1 MFYEEVFERIDR
13 HARLKEGARLLRFE
27 QEGAEGWIR
36 ETPETVHV
44 FASEQGLKAHLELMN
59 KVQPVMWEDG
69 PVVQDCI
76 QLAYVDRDELD
87 KADYALIKEMGRSYR
102 GRKKWPQMRRYRPYL
117 VPWGLN
123 EQDCT
128 LLCAALDALRGDVQE
143 LEEESVVPEAMPL
156 TAAEVSNEL
165 LKSRFARMQ
174 ATPDAWDITV
184 QAFPFPMGSDEE
196 NGAPCCPLMLLAV
209 DEPSDQVI
217 CLSVSPVS
225 EKNYAETLAQDLM
238 AEAVKR
244 GRKPRIVRF
253 ANAKAEQL
261 LGGLFEEMGIASERE
276 YRLPQLKDAFESL
289 LRFAS
294 GDAEE

>member
-1 MFYEEVFERIDR
+1 
-13 HARLKEGARLLRFE
+13 
-27 QEGAEGWIR
+27 
-36 ETPETVHV
+36 
-44 FASEQGLKAHLELMN
+44 
-59 KVQPVMWEDG
+59 
-69 PVVQDCI
+69 
-76 QLAYVDRDELD
+76 
-87 KADYALIKEMGRSYR
+87 
-102 GRKKWPQMRRYRPYL
+102 
-117 VPWGLN
+117 
-123 EQDCT
+123 
-128 LLCAALDALRGDVQE
+128 
-143 LEEESVVPEAMPL
+143 
-156 TAAEVSNEL
+156 
-165 LKSRFARMQ
+165 
-174 ATPDAWDITV
+174 
-184 QAFPFPMGSDEE
+184 MGSDEE

-238 AEAVKR
+238 TEAVKR

-253 ANAKAEQL
+253 ANEKAEQL